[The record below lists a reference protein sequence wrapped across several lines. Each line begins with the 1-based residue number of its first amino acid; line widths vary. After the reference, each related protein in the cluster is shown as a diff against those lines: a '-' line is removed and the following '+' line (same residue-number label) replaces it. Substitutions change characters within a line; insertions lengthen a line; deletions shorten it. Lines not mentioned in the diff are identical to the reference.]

1 MLLSSGLV
9 GDQRGTIWEM
19 LAKVDSRRSEAGE
32 EEEDLKDVPKVREG
46 LRLWV
51 HQQHQQC
58 YLVRTIQMRQ
68 AQSSRTKVSQL
79 WYMMLQTC
87 TRCKMEAKSRVCR
100 DAACNPGFTCHYHH
114 GYESTDVALLHDH
127 PSKQEKGTVH
137 GLSAGTSCQQAQ
149 TQRMDPFSD

>member
-19 LAKVDSRRSEAGE
+19 LAKVDSQRSEAGG
-32 EEEDLKDVPKVREG
+32 EEEDLKDVLKVRQG
-46 LRLWV
+46 LRLWA

-87 TRCKMEAKSRVCR
+87 TRW
-100 DAACNPGFTCHYHH
+100 
-114 GYESTDVALLHDH
+114 
-127 PSKQEKGTVH
+127 KQSHVFAEMLPEILASLVITIM
-137 GLSAGTSCQQAQ
+137 AMRAQ
-149 TQRMDPFSD
+149 T